1 MPLRWA
7 DGTTVFVVGDQWLVG
22 VLLAA
27 RRQNT
32 RSRPATKGGSKVGA
46 ALRVAS
52 TAPGECGSRCR
63 NDEAG
68 PLRRRENGKSKPLPV
83 ESAGR
88 GLHQWSEARPQDAGE
103 NRVV

>member
-7 DGTTVFVVGDQWLVG
+7 DGTTVFVVSDH

-27 RRQNT
+27 RR
-32 RSRPATKGGSKVGA
+32 
-46 ALRVAS
+46 
-52 TAPGECGSRCR
+52 R
-63 NDEAG
+63 NDEVG